1 MIDLDTQMYEV
12 RARVHHLGG
21 LFWVCGSAAL
31 VEVVLLRGEGRA
43 KKALAVALQRRYAQI
58 RGQRPYCW
66 ASVMELIALLTALL
80 QIDSSSSESQEGKAR
95 MLAKCRYA
103 SGREGGICLALG

>member
-43 KKALAVALQRRYAQI
+43 KKALAVALQRRYAQMGVEVSVTI
-58 RGQRPYCW
+58 TGAATILLGECDGTYC
-66 ASVMELIALLTALL
+66 AFNCST
-80 QIDSSSSESQEGKAR
+80 SN
-95 MLAKCRYA
+95 
-103 SGREGGICLALG
+103 